1 MLILRCYQTLKFQ
14 SFAFPFTW
22 LSHHTTSNYFY
33 ICYDFFTTLFKI
45 FPTLHMECFFRI
57 GNPTYFFF
65 LLRKV
70 ETMCQWFISLLVLL
84 NVLLISIIILLSYKM
99 LFSLDILCLWTMVS
113 IGRLLQVPL
122 PLLQVCCFII
132 NNLPTLFC
140 SDQFIAKDNAFSK

>member
-1 MLILRCYQTLKFQ
+1 MTRNLLIPHDYPNPTISKFCHTPQLQNIAIPAMALSLR
-14 SFAFPFTW
+14 
-22 LSHHTTSNYFY
+22 N
-33 ICYDFFTTLFKI
+33 FKNLL
-45 FPTLHMECFFRI
+45 TLHMECFFQI